1 MVKIKI
7 KDKND
12 EKNQINFLYVYENE
26 FDSYT
31 IDLVRDSKETIYRIK
46 D

>member
-26 FDSYT
+26 FDSA
-31 IDLVRDSKETIYRIK
+31 IDYKIQSEILRKKIQ
-46 D
+46 